1 MVILRPAAV
10 DGVGRVPRTAA
21 DVAVAIAV
29 DVDGAGAGVGT
40 IVDGATCDSNGVTR
54 RASSAVLDGAGAGAG
69 AGTSGVDVDIA
80 LIAVGIVFV
89 REAFSSS
96 LILVPVSTQS
106 TLELR
111 IHRSLY

>member
-69 AGTSGVDVDIA
+69 TSGVDVDIA
-80 LIAVGIVFV
+80 LIAVGVVFV